1 MYSILESLA
10 KDNLRTIPET
20 VKRNPDYDITMKE
33 ICELEERLKEVLA
46 PQGWELLE
54 RLEDLQMEMAAFLS
68 EQNYVHGYRLG
79 SLIMI
84 EVFSGQES
92 FQKGGGESDVS
103 AI

>member
-1 MYSILESLA
+1 MDSILEVLA

-20 VKRNPDYDITMKE
+20 VKRNPDYDMTMKE
-33 ICELEERLKEVLA
+33 ICVLEERLKEVLN
-46 PQGWELLE
+46 PQGWALLE
-54 RLEDLQMEMAAFLS
+54 RLEDLQMEVAAFSS
-68 EQNYVHGYRLG
+68 EQNYIHGYRLG

-92 FQKGGGESDVS
+92 FQKGGGESDVP